1 MDKKIRKFNGTEIK
15 EYGFYQYKSNISM
28 NDIDIN
34 KTVVSNKF
42 YFGKQDF
49 RYFTGYKNSKKIRP
63 LSIFCPQMNIY

>member
-15 EYGFYQYKSNISM
+15 EYGFYQYKSNISI

-63 LSIFCPQMNIY
+63 LSIFSPQMNIY

>member
-1 MDKKIRKFNGTEIK
+1 MDKKNRKFNGTEIK
-15 EYGFYQYKSNISM
+15 EYGLCQYKSNISI

-49 RYFTGYKNSKKIRP
+49 KYFTGYKDSKKIRL